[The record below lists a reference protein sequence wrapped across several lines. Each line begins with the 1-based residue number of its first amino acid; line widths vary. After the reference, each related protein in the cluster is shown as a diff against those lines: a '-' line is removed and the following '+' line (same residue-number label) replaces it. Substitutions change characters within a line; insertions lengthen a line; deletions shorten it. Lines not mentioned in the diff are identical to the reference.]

1 MIEELS
7 KVAPQIGLIAG
18 FCGVIGWTIRGILQ
32 KTNTPA
38 VNSSKPAN
46 NSTSSDKGPAERI
59 KNLEAALEKSKA
71 SHKSLKAEL
80 ENLQSASIAKGT
92 HESALADLEQT
103 RKSLDAEA
111 KRSAALEIDFKKSQ
125 DTLKSLNAR
134 VNDADKAQKERS
146 FAHENELSKA
156 REQLALLQNRPDDS
170 AVLQA
175 EIDRLR
181 ESVAVST
188 RYAGEVRKREA
199 AAIQALEKAEARLVG
214 MGEAARPEATNRG
227 IGPVAAPAGES
238 DRVLAAKA
246 EVLRLLE
253 QNKQKEVAA
262 LEEAPEVI

>member
-7 KVAPQIGLIAG
+7 KVAPQIGFIAG
-18 FCGVIGWTIRGILQ
+18 LFGVIGWFLRGIFQ
-32 KTNTPA
+32 KPNVPA
-38 VNSSKPAN
+38 SKPASKSN
-46 NSTSSDKGPAERI
+46 VADKGPAERV

-80 ENLQSASIAKGT
+80 ENQQTASVAKGT
-92 HESALADLEQT
+92 HESALADLEAA

-199 AAIQALEKAEARLVG
+199 AAIEALEKAQARLVG
-214 MGEAARPEATNRG
+214 MGEAVRPEVVSRG
-227 IGPVAAPAGES
+227 IGPVTVLAGES
-238 DRVLAAKA
+238 ARVIAAKA

-253 QNKQKEVAA
+253 QNQQREAVAVEEASEVA
-262 LEEAPEVI
+262 